1 MDRLTKSQQK
11 VYDFLRQKTATG
23 VPPTVREICAEAFR
37 RFGLAR
43 IYAEPFARNTGS
55 RRVLEKAGFVLEGVM
70 RRGVYKRG
78 EVLDYCMYALVP
90 DDAPGGGSG
99 L

>member
-1 MDRLTKSQQK
+1 MTQ
-11 VYDFLRQKTATG
+11 A
-23 VPPTVREICAEAFR
+23 VRGICAEAFR